1 MNQTPSPPTGVQSLP
16 IPPSPEEQ
24 AHQQMRQWLQSQV
37 FSIMQGTRMLK
48 ANVMMAVVSEELPTA
63 TRKWL
68 FKEFLEMAQIVEVK
82 E

>member
-1 MNQTPSPPTGVQSLP
+1 MTNQPASNVTEPSPPG
-16 IPPSPEEQ
+16 PEQRAHTQMEQ
-24 AHQQMRQWLQSQV
+24 WIQSQI
-37 FSIMQGTRMLK
+37 FGIMQGTRMLK
-48 ANVMMAVVSEELPTA
+48 ANVMMATVSEELPPA